1 MTEAPYEGEER
12 RATCTAIH
20 NLHRMMDSQDKIL
33 LEVRDL
39 VVGHLAQDTE
49 QKKVDAPLARS
60 LEEISLLWRAS
71 KIIVPVLI
79 AVAIGVVACIQWW
92 KDHVK

>member
-1 MTEAPYEGEER
+1 MIEGFEGVER
-12 RATCTAIH
+12 RSQDHPVAH
-20 NLHRMMDSQDKIL
+20 GLNRRMDAQDKIL

-39 VVGHLAQDTE
+39 IIGHLAQDTE
-49 QKKVDAPLARS
+49 QKKADAPLAKS

-71 KIIVPVLI
+71 KIIVPALI
-79 AVAIGVVACIQWW
+79 ALAIGVIGCVQWW